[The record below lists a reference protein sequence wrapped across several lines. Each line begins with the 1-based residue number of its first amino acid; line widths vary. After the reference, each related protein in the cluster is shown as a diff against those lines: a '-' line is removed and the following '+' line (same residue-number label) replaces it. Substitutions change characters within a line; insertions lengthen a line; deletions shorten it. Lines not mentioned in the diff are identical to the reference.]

1 MSENSHAI
9 VEIPSDMVQV
19 TVTGGLSQFCQILYS
34 EDLVNWALLTTV
46 SLNSSGVGQFSDA
59 ITAGNRFYRARGA
72 GP

>member
-1 MSENSHAI
+1 
-9 VEIPSDMVQV
+9 MVQV

-46 SLNSSGVGQFSDA
+46 SLN
-59 ITAGNRFYRARGA
+59 AGNRFYRARGA